1 MTGVRLTLRDGR
13 RSERGALGPGA
24 GSRLIEALGGELRV
38 LPVIAALVVI
48 WVVFYAA
55 NPVFLSPRNL
65 SELSLQ
71 IVVTGVVALGV
82 VFVLLVGEIDLSAAS
97 SSGVCAAVMATLYVN
112 YQWSAGWAV
121 AVAILVGMG
130 IGLIQVLVVVFG
142 APSFVVTLG
151 GGLILQG
158 GLLFLLPDAGQ
169 INLAG
174 TSIGRIADSSIASP
188 WDWLIAALASVG
200 YAAMRA
206 TSYRSSRRRGM
217 RVDALRSLLLP
228 AGATTAGVFL
238 VTWELNRYRGI
249 PVAVAIF
256 LGLLALS
263 AYATTQTRYGAHL
276 YATGGNRNAA
286 RRTGIRIGYLVISTF
301 VISGACAA
309 IAGIIAASRVL
320 GVSSYSGSGSLMLEA
335 IAAAVIGGTS
345 LFGGRGTVW
354 AAVLGALIIGSI
366 SNGMDILGLQPQ
378 VKLVTEGSILVAAVA
393 LDSVIARGSLWPKP

>member
-1 MTGVRLTLRDGR
+1 MTGVRVTRPPFADD
-13 RSERGALGPGA
+13 A
-24 GSRLIEALGGELRV
+24 GSRFIEALGGPLRI
-38 LPVIAALVVI
+38 LPVVASLVVI

-55 NPVFLSPRNL
+55 NSVFLSPRNL
-65 SELSLQ
+65 SQLSLQ
-71 IVVTGVVALGV
+71 IVVTGVVALGL

-112 YQWSAGWAV
+112 SHWSAAWAI
-121 AVAILVGMG
+121 AAAILVGMG
-130 IGLIQVLVVVFG
+130 IGLVQVLVIVFG

-174 TSIGRIADSSIASP
+174 TSIGRIADSYIASP
-188 WDWLIAALASVG
+188 WNWFVVTLAIAG
-200 YAAMRA
+200 YAAMRG
-206 TSYRSSRRRGM
+206 TSYRSARRRGM
-217 RVDALRSLLLP
+217 RVDLVRSLLLP
-228 AGATTAGVFL
+228 VGAVAAGIVV
-238 VTWELNRYRGI
+238 VTWELDRYRGI

-276 YATGGNRNAA
+276 YGAGGNRNAA
-286 RRTGIRIGYLVISTF
+286 RRAGIRIGYLILSTF

-354 AAVLGALIIGSI
+354 AAALGALIIGSI

-378 VKLVTEGSILVAAVA
+378 VKLATEGSILIAAVA